1 MKQFV
6 LVYVLPL
13 IVAIAITLNLALSN
27 PINRFFFED
36 KSPQKSINA
45 DFKYLENFYD
55 EPIYENQFLN
65 SNSNAATIYLLG
77 SSELTHNSNAIPYNF
92 ISDHFR
98 VKVKAIGH
106 AGNQCLSI
114 FSQLLANQQKLDNA
128 PIVIILSPGWF
139 ESKASKGCPS
149 DVFLEFNSYRFLN
162 KIITTQDADEFYT
175 YLNER
180 IATLF
185 DEFNS
190 PNLELRLMN
199 YKHQTTLSF
208 IHQTLYTP
216 VITADEQLLKLRN
229 KIHPIPQNNHPFHP
243 RISIAQENFFFNWDS
258 LYSNSKRQV
267 INNASGNKLGIA
279 NDYYPAFENKK
290 GRIQPVANE
299 YNQELK
305 DMQVLIKFLKEK
317 NANASFIISPL
328 NPFYYKNLK
337 DLSPTI
343 AIIEQ
348 TIKANGFKYL
358 NMFEPDTN
366 KYDKTLLSDVMH
378 LSPYGWYK
386 IDRFIID
393 NYHLVH
399 EK

>member
-13 IVAIAITLNLALSN
+13 IAAIAITLNLALSN
-27 PINRFFFED
+27 PANHFFFED

-45 DFKYLENFYD
+45 DFRYLENFYD
-55 EPIYENQFLN
+55 EPLYENQFLN
-65 SNSNAATIYLLG
+65 SDSQAATIYLLG

-92 ISDHFR
+92 ISDHFK

-128 PIVIILSPGWF
+128 PIAIVLSPGWF
-139 ESKASKGCPS
+139 ESKTSKGSPS
-149 DVFLEFNSYRFLN
+149 DVFLEYNSYRFLN
-162 KIITTQDADEFYT
+162 KIITSNDADEFNA
-175 YLNER
+175 YLNNR
-180 IATLF
+180 IAALF
-185 DEFNS
+185 EEFNS

-199 YKHQTTLSF
+199 YRHQSSLSF
-208 IHQTLYTP
+208 LHKSLYTP
-216 VITADEQLLKLRN
+216 VITADEELLKLRN
-229 KIHPIPQNNHPFHP
+229 KIHPIPQNNHPFHA
-243 RISIAQENFFFNWDS
+243 RISIAQENFFINWDS
-258 LYSNSKRQV
+258 LYSNSKEQV

-279 NDYYPAFENKK
+279 NNYYPAFKNKK
-290 GRIQPVANE
+290 GRIQPVSNE
-299 YNQELK
+299 HNQELN
-305 DMQVLIKFLKEK
+305 DMLVLIKFLKEK
-317 NANASFIISPL
+317 HANASFIISPL

-348 TIKANGFKYL
+348 AIKTNGFKYL

-366 KYDKTLLSDVMH
+366 KYDKALLSDVMH

-386 IDRFIID
+386 IDHFIID
-393 NYHLVH
+393 NYHLGL
-399 EK
+399 